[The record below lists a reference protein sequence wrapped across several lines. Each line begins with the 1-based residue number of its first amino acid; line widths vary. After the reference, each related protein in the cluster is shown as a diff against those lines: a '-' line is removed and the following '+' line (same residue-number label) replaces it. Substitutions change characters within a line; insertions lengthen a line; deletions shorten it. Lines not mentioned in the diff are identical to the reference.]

1 VNLDIAT
8 ATAARLT
15 RAISTRQIS
24 SRELLE
30 ELLER
35 ADLVNPALNAIVAWD
50 VDRARAAASAADDAM
65 AGGSGPG
72 RCTACR

>member
-35 ADLVNPALNAIVAWD
+35 ADLVNPALNAIVAF
-50 VDRARAAASAADDAM
+50 DRARAAASAADDAM
-65 AGGSGPG
+65 ARGSGPG